1 MNEKEKQFLSKMH
14 KALGQP
20 EVSNTFFVSQ
30 SEKRKKENDI
40 LKLMESKL
48 NKLAGTQLTEGI
60 LTPKGLPVIDEVIS
74 ATIPEEEPVV
84 DIVETIEPIMEIGRQ
99 PEPEL
104 PKDDIINKYV
114 VALSKTNQ
122 QDGGIQ
128 QVADSIPDVYRKEL
142 DILKKSVADFHR
154 FAQRHSQLGGGGAGS
169 IEDLTFHTTSV
180 TSSNYQIGRKDYY
193 IGVNYPG
200 PVSISLPI
208 QNVKEGRQVVVKDE
222 SGLCSVNNITI
233 SGISIDNDTQA
244 ILAINNGSLTFIYS
258 RGWRII

>member
-1 MNEKEKQFLSKMH
+1 MNEKEKQLLAKMH
-14 KALGQP
+14 KAFGSP
-20 EVSNTFFVSQ
+20 EVKPSVFESNDESRLK
-30 SEKRKKENDI
+30 EKLI
-40 LKLMESKL
+40 LEKMEKVL
-48 NKLAGTQLTEGI
+48 NKS
-60 LTPKGLPVIDEVIS
+60 PVERI
-74 ATIPEEEPVV
+74 
-84 DIVETIEPIMEIGRQ
+84 IEPEPIKLPEAVQESFVDLATATTRIITQ
-99 PEPEL
+99 PTYQVPEPQPQL
-104 PKDDIINKYV
+104 PDDFVTKSMA
-114 VALSKTNQ
+114 ALSKTAK
-122 QDGGIQ
+122 
-128 QVADSIPDVYRKEL
+128 VTSAPEADDINPILRKEL
-142 DILKKSVADFHR
+142 DLMKKTMVDLHS
-154 FAQRHSQLGGGGAGS
+154 FASRISQLGGGGAGS